1 MGFSKFLG
9 QVAKGTINNLL
20 GGGPD
25 NVGGSNPKA
34 LGKGVV
40 QDWTHATK
48 VFVGSD
54 LLRAPKY
61 KGMFHVS
68 FVFNN
73 EAIEGGA
80 KSLLQAVPRDVLSV
94 LTKSIELPKF
104 TMEYSTL
111 NSYNHTTYNYKKIKY
126 EPITVTFHDDMADLV
141 QTFWYFYYAYYFADG
156 GKAYSRGGAAG
167 ASGGGFFQGLIKKG
181 LDQLKNAVV
190 GGIKK
195 LFGKGGGSNN
205 NNKEKPP
212 AEQAK
217 DAYEV
222 FRQYANGVL
231 HGDKGSKNIDNRH
244 YTWGLNGS
252 AYHLNGGKQGGGI
265 PLLQAIEIYPLGNK
279 KASMI
284 VLHNPRIVAWNHDT
298 FDYSAQ
304 GTATCQATIVYEGVT
319 YSDQIDAKTVLDDV
333 AMYDRHGAPGTKS
346 KGGGI
351 FSFIDKVD
359 GILGKVQRGEN
370 LTAGDL
376 ITGLTATKSLFKKK
390 GGGG

>member
-9 QVAKGTINNLL
+9 QVGKAAIGNLL

-25 NVGGSNPKA
+25 NVGNSNPKA

-61 KGMFHVS
+61 KGMFHVT
-68 FVFNN
+68 FVFNS
-73 EAIEGGA
+73 EALSKAGA
-80 KSLLQAVPRDVLSV
+80 DSLLQTVPRDVLSV

-111 NSYNHTTYNYKKIKY
+111 NSYNHTTYNYKKVKY

-156 GKAYSRGGAAG
+156 SKKYTRGGGAAG
-167 ASGGGFFQGLIKKG
+167 GGGFFQGLIKKG
-181 LDQLKNAVV
+181 LDKLKKAVV
-190 GGIKK
+190 SGISK
-195 LFGKGGGSNN
+195 LFKKPGSGND
-205 NNKEKPP
+205 KTPP
-212 AEQAK
+212 AEQAT
-217 DAYEV
+217 DAYES
-222 FRQYANGVL
+222 FRQYANGIL
-231 HGDKGSKNIDNRH
+231 HGDKGTKDIKNRH

-252 AYHLNGGKQGGGI
+252 AYHLTGGDQGAGI

-284 VLHNPRIVAWNHDT
+284 VLHNPRIVAWQHDT

-304 GTATCQATIVYEGVT
+304 GTATAQATIVYEGVT

-359 GILGKVQRGEN
+359 GILGKLDRKEPI
-370 LTAGDL
+370 TAGDL
-376 ITGLTATKSLFKKK
+376 ITGLTATKSLFK
-390 GGGG
+390 GGG